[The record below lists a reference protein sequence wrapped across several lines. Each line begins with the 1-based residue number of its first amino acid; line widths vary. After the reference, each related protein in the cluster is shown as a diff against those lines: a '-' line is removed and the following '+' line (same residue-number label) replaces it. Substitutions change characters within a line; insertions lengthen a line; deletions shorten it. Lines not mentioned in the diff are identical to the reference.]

1 MESSDAVA
9 VERTRS
15 GDPEGFRIL
24 VQRHSRSVFRLAF
37 RMLGNEADAE
47 DVVQETFMRAYRQL
61 DSYESRCAF
70 NTWLYRIAANY
81 ALDLLRARKRNVF
94 RQTSSSEDGE
104 LNVLESVASAEPGQD
119 RVLYGSQ
126 VRQRLDAALGELSDQ
141 ERTAFLLRHFEG
153 QSIEE
158 IGQVLGTAASATKN
172 SIFRAVRKLRAA
184 LEPVVG
190 DGFHAAR
197 NG

>member
-1 MESSDAVA
+1 MESSDALA
-9 VERTRS
+9 VERTRA
-15 GDPEGFRIL
+15 GDPDGFRIL
-24 VQRHSRSVFRLAF
+24 VQRHSRSVFRLAY

-61 DSYESRCAF
+61 DSYESRSAF

-81 ALDLLRARKRNVF
+81 ALDLLRARKRLAG
-94 RQTSSSEDGE
+94 RYATLQEEDE
-104 LNVLESVASAEPGQD
+104 IDRFESVASAEPGQD
-119 RVLYGSQ
+119 RVLYGTQ
-126 VRQRLDAALGELSDQ
+126 IRERLDAALGELSDQ

-153 QSIEE
+153 KSIDE
-158 IGQVLGTAASATKN
+158 IGDVLGTAASATKN

-184 LEPVVG
+184 LEPIVG